1 MEKCIEKK
9 VVLLGKTITKVKL
22 EEGVEDLMK
31 GERKMKWKFE
41 SGVGVGKVGEINP
54 SFENSKLE
62 LGELMNIVG
71 LELESS
77 RTQLVKL
84 KKEKEELTFEL
95 GQGKIVL
102 HKLMFWK
109 LRIGYDGCLLQNHL
123 LILMT

>member
-1 MEKCIEKK
+1 
-9 VVLLGKTITKVKL
+9 LLGKTITKVKL